1 MTQILTEEKKWTYND
16 YLNLEDEKRFEIIG
30 GRLIMM
36 SPAPETNHQLISA
49 RLGFSFIR
57 FVEPNGL
64 GYILYAP
71 TDVILDAEN
80 VVQPDILFIAK
91 DNKHIIKKRGVFGA
105 PELVVEILSPST
117 QYKDVFEKKN
127 LYERFRVKE
136 YWMVNPY
143 MKSIEVL
150 SLNENGVYTLFSEG
164 YMDEGGNRV
173 IRSKVLKDFSIDLC
187 EVFKEYFL

>member
-91 DNKHIIKKRGVFGA
+91 DNKHIIKKRG
-105 PELVVEILSPST
+105 
-117 QYKDVFEKKN
+117 
-127 LYERFRVKE
+127 
-136 YWMVNPY
+136 
-143 MKSIEVL
+143 
-150 SLNENGVYTLFSEG
+150 GVW
-164 YMDEGGNRV
+164 
-173 IRSKVLKDFSIDLC
+173 RS
-187 EVFKEYFL
+187 